1 MFFERPVFKMYVKT
15 GCPFCEKAREIILKD
30 LKSSLHLIDVTDQP
44 DLRQSIIEETG
55 CKTVP
60 VIFLGESFIGGCDD
74 LIGLCQSGDV
84 DSNLSPN
91 LKVDMFNGKIESANK
106 FLETDINPRHVPQ

>member
-44 DLRQSIIEETG
+44 DLRQSVIEETG

-60 VIFLGESFIGGCDD
+60 VIFLGKSFIGGCDD

-84 DSNLSPN
+84 ENLILTEENRILREEVALLRRS
-91 LKVDMFNGKIESANK
+91 I
-106 FLETDINPRHVPQ
+106 